1 MRKLDSHENC
11 HISSSKIAEAH
22 PEYLNDSYIRQNIAV
37 THIYFDSLHFLQTER
52 DEVYSAIDFIANIG
66 GLLGLCM
73 GVSIISGLELFY
85 FFTARL
91 YYNIVTPRTEDF

>member
-1 MRKLDSHENC
+1 MRTQPTSPEN
-11 HISSSKIAEAH
+11 H
-22 PEYLNDSYIRQNIAV
+22 PEFLNDSYIEKNMVVA
-37 THIYFDSLHFLQTER
+37 HIYFDSLHFLQTER

-91 YYNIVTPRTEDF
+91 YYNIVTPRTENF